1 MVTSSSSLS
10 VFHTED
16 IKLFFDILPRHTK
29 QSFPV
34 PASKPPQPTIKPPQ
48 PARHSY
54 PLHTHTPFLPSQK
67 YSFDLIGNPFPV
79 FLSKILV
86 LQPDTISVTS
96 TMSAQ
101 NCLRTLGFWKRIQR
115 EVPGIS
121 VSCPARSLCQDSEH
135 RANSLIE
142 LE

>member
-10 VFHTED
+10 VFHTEN
-16 IKLFFDILPRHTK
+16 IKPFCDILPRHTK

-86 LQPDTISVTS
+86 LHPDTISVTGA
-96 TMSAQ
+96 MSAL
-101 NCLRTLGFWKRIQR
+101 NCLRSLGFWKHVFREKYREFLYLAQR
-115 EVPGIS
+115 DLS
-121 VSCPARSLCQDSEH
+121 VKTVSTGPIL
-135 RANSLIE
+135 
-142 LE
+142 